1 MITVRFPPH
10 LRRFVEVPDQFE
22 SSKTTLP
29 EMIEELE
36 HAFPGVAN
44 YIVHENGQLRQHVN
58 LFLDNRIIL
67 DREKLSDDL
76 TDVKEVV
83 IMQALSGG

>member
-10 LRRFVEVPDQFE
+10 LRRFIELPDQFE
-22 SSKTTLP
+22 TDQTSLP
-29 EMIEELE
+29 KIIDQMDCE
-36 HAFPGVAN
+36 FPGVAN
-44 YIVHENGQLRQHVN
+44 YLVHENGKLRQHVN

-67 DREKLSDDL
+67 DRENLSDDL
-76 TDVKEVV
+76 TEVKELV